1 MIIYTIFL
9 FRPPI
14 NNISLTNFA
23 KGSLIELANG
33 DYRRVED
40 LRTDDFVQSAEK
52 SADLEL
58 AACTVVKI
66 VAAHHNHVMITFSYD
81 ENRSKV
87 RIFLMFL

>member
-1 MIIYTIFL
+1 M
-9 FRPPI
+9 
-14 NNISLTNFA
+14 TNFA

-40 LRTDDFVQSAEK
+40 LRTDDFIQSAEK

-66 VAAHHNHVMITFSYD
+66 LAANHNHVMITFNYD

-87 RIFLMFL
+87 RINLLETFCLNYLYNFN